1 MRFCQRGVLQFI
13 IIQPSVAVISLIL
26 LLCGYYYSPEWQIIE
41 TIIYN
46 ISYIWALYCLYVFY
60 LAVKQNIKSFR
71 PIAKFATVKTIIFA
85 TYYQSLFLK
94 LTLID
99 SNQAIMWNDLLLC
112 LEMVIFSIALMFA
125 FPVSDFQG
133 GIPDR
138 RVLVNAKDIFTI
150 KDILHDIYYNFNPGY
165 EDYALQR
172 SQGEMPTNTI
182 NLMKRHTTTNSNN
195 LTTLQQVSDPSDIYT
210 NTTTNT
216 LLESG
221 QLNGKL
227 NPVAYEMTER
237 YRGRSK
243 RMAFN
248 SLLRGTQPI
257 RAKLRSSREFS
268 SIEMDDIEN
277 NSSSGSSKVIVVEEE
292 NALLGDSGSSTV
304 EVHSVLHHHP
314 TVTTTSNTTTST
326 TGTITTPIHYSEYNN
341 EIEETKGS
349 LEDTVE
355 VVFHTHAPSH
365 SINTTNSA
373 HSSGTN
379 DSISH
384 LGRLQI
390 GRKLTSSRR
399 SPTGPSDELKS
410 SRRSP
415 TGPSDELKSSRRS
428 PTGRSDELKSSRR
441 SPTGSSDELKS
452 SRRSPTGPCDSRRSP
467 TSPGRLESE
476 EQSYSNNSISNSH
489 SNNSINN
496 NHSNSYN
503 KIGKVGSFSSVESQE
518 KGCSELALVGS
529 NHSTSTPILETN
541 RSELALV
548 GSNHSSNT
556 PILETNSS
564 TTTTH
569 EVPSTSSSTT
579 TNTTTS
585 STNNTTNNNEFIQ
598 QQHKQS
604 HTHQQLLLEQSI
616 HLDDQHQHSSQHQH
630 NSNEIEL
637 NMIVSKSHQQE
648 QNDEEPCTDA
658 EEWGDFS

>member
-182 NLMKRHTTTNSNN
+182 NLMKRHTTNNSNN

-268 SIEMDDIEN
+268 SIEIDDIEN
-277 NSSSGSSKVIVVEEE
+277 NSSSRCSKVIVVEEE

-326 TGTITTPIHYSEYNN
+326 TGTITTPIHYSEYKN

-399 SPTGPSDELKS
+399 SPTGSSDELKS

-415 TGPSDELKSSRRS
+415 TGPSD
-428 PTGRSDELKSSRR
+428 
-441 SPTGSSDELKS
+441 
-452 SRRSPTGPCDSRRSP
+452 SRRSP
-467 TSPGRLESE
+467 TSPGRLVTEG
-476 EQSYSNNSISNSH
+476 QSYSNNSISNSH

-598 QQHKQS
+598 QRHKQS
-604 HTHQQLLLEQSI
+604 HTHQQLLLEQPI